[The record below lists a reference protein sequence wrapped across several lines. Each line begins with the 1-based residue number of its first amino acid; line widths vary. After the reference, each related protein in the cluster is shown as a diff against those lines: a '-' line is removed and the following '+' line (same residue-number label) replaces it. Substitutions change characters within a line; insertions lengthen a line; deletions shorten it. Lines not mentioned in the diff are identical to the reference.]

1 MPEYIWI
8 LFLIILALIIFPIGF
23 RCGTIS
29 VKNALDHSASL
40 GDLVFIREGKDVKG
54 TYIALEDHPN
64 DIVAYHKNGDY
75 IWLRIVIRD
84 V

>member
-8 LFLIILALIIFPIGF
+8 ILLIILALIIFFFFF
-23 RCGTIS
+23 RCGTVS
-29 VKNALDHSASL
+29 VKNALDHSDSL
-40 GDLVFIREGKDVKG
+40 GDLVFMREGKDVKG

-64 DIVAYHKNGDY
+64 DIVAYHKDGEY